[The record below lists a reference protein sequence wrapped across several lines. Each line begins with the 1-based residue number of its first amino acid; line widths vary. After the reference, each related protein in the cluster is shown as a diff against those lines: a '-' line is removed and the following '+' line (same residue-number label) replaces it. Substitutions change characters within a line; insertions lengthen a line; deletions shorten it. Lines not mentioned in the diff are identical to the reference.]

1 MFSLALTALVLS
13 IKAFQLT
20 GVQLAQTPSRLSDQR
35 ALPLKSD
42 ASISGLCVLPFYLIF
57 TKRFPRRTPWQV
69 LQAPAAAAAAGRHA
83 GLSQLLRTRQLTGT
97 AAAKAGLPATAF

>member
-1 MFSLALTALVLS
+1 MFSLALTAPVLS
-13 IKAFQLT
+13 IKTFQLT
-20 GVQLAQTPSRLSDQR
+20 GVQLAPTPSRSSDQS

-57 TKRFPRRTPWQV
+57 TERFPRRTPWQV
-69 LQAPAAAAAAGRHA
+69 LQAPAAAAAGRHA